1 MVFFV
6 RVCMEVENVNVE
18 EGETALSA
26 ELVRNTSAMP
36 GAGTGMEQVLA
47 FVSHDMVVTFKVP

>member
-1 MVFFV
+1 
-6 RVCMEVENVNVE
+6 MEVENVNVE